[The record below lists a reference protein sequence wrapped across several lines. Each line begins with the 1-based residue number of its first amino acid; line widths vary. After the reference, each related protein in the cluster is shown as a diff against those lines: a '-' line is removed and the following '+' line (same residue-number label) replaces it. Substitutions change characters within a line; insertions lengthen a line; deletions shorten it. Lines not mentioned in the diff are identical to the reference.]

1 MSYLHCQ
8 AYSKPP
14 CFRLL
19 RQSFH
24 RIFPLAQG
32 ALRRTIFFFPSWGAL
47 KHNIL
52 LFIYYLF
59 ISTSSHANI
68 CFSPSW
74 GVDAILTGRRHL
86 FVCLRNIN
94 IGPHTVL
101 ILFSFILSPAR
112 GPLTGGL
119 SFPALGPLEG
129 WPLSTFSCNIFI
141 CFAFPSSWRPF
152 RLHYHLRQGFRR
164 RLPHDR
170 QCFHF
175 GFRLGYWSF
184 LIFIV
189 DLI

>member
-8 AYSKPP
+8 AHSKPP

-59 ISTSSHANI
+59 ISTSSHVNI

-94 IGPHTVL
+94 IGPHIVL
-101 ILFSFILSPAR
+101 ILFSFIPCTGPINGRPFFPSTGTTR
-112 GPLTGGL
+112 GLAIVYFL
-119 SFPALGPLEG
+119 LQY
-129 WPLSTFSCNIFI
+129 FI